1 MELRLQGPDV
11 LSPTN
16 RLRKELKIFLLTHL
30 LWNAGDRSDHLQANY
45 NESWM
50 HCYTCLGQF
59 VTMSQVHLSH
69 QSGFKAFGSFSASY
83 THRLLVDRPGIKE
96 VQGLSLSD
104 RNYCTQFQSG
114 QSKKHLMMTT
124 SRGF

>member
-1 MELRLQGPDV
+1 MLRALTTRHHSRYVRRNACRNVKKISLSENKTSESEQIKALELRLQGPDV

-30 LWNAGDRSDHLQANY
+30 LWNAGDRSGHLQANY

-83 THRLLVDRPGIKE
+83 THRL
-96 VQGLSLSD
+96 
-104 RNYCTQFQSG
+104 
-114 QSKKHLMMTT
+114 
-124 SRGF
+124 